1 MKYAQFNTSGELIA
15 RYDDEINSTLP
26 DDAVAIDDELFF
38 KTITE
43 MDGRWTY
50 IDGVISKQ
58 PFPPRELNDIKR
70 IKSMEINAARAAANT
85 GTFTHG
91 GKTFSCDA
99 LSRGDIDGMNGYVAI
114 FAALPAV
121 FTGEWKAADNTFLP
135 IPDVAAWKAFYS
147 AMVIQGAANFAHAQ
161 DLKAQL
167 EAAATP
173 EDVAAIVW

>member
-1 MKYAQFNTSGELIA
+1 MSYAIRNDGKGWRAVSGPENVEADETYSEDQPSPPTPTLAELKA
-15 RYDDEINSTLP
+15 AKN
-26 DDAVAIDDELFF
+26 AA
-38 KTITE
+38 
-43 MDGRWTY
+43 
-50 IDGVISKQ
+50 
-58 PFPPRELNDIKR
+58 
-70 IKSMEINAARAAANT
+70 INAARATANT

-91 GKTFSCDA
+91 GKTFSCDP

-147 AMVIQGAANFAHAQ
+147 AMVLQGAANFAHAQ